1 MKIPRNRNMTN
12 MKIKMYLELSG
23 ITTSCL
29 SATQE
34 LTLLRVELRDFF
46 LADLKKN
53 PFISRINVAMF
64 HKGIRDFALRRYCQ
78 NPSVQFKNL
87 F

>member
-1 MKIPRNRNMTN
+1 MTN

-46 LADLKKN
+46 LADLKKKN
-53 PFISRINVAMF
+53 F
-64 HKGIRDFALRRYCQ
+64 H
-78 NPSVQFKNL
+78 FKD
-87 F
+87 